1 MPEHHRQG
9 FIKLKGAEAGWA
21 EKVHFCKKLK
31 EGKGRYNG
39 GGKEEKKMDETLKNI
54 ITNLGGRQ
62 IGMDEEFKFH
72 CTECGKCCIHRED
85 ILLNPRDIYSMSKE
99 LGMSPGELFL
109 KYCETYIGDGSRI
122 PIVRI
127 KPKGSV
133 KRCPLLKDRKCSVHK
148 SKPSVC
154 ALFPIGRVLQVG
166 DTEGNIREVSVDDV
180 QYIFSTPGCGDA
192 TERHTV
198 RGWLG
203 AFGIPL
209 QDEFFIMWQKIIVET
224 SMAYRRLEMKAS
236 PHVMQLAWQ
245 ACFKGLYLHYDT
257 GEDFLP
263 QFEDNVKSFQG
274 LLHKL

>member
-1 MPEHHRQG
+1 MAEWAWA
-9 FIKLKGAEAGWA
+9 KGLNALLPVPSCNRHGIRKGKGGHPFLQEI
-21 EKVHFCKKLK
+21 ER
-31 EGKGRYNG
+31 GKGRYNG

-62 IGMDEEFKFH
+62 IGMDEEFRFH

-166 DTEGNIREVSVDDV
+166 DTEGNI
-180 QYIFSTPGCGDA
+180 
-192 TERHTV
+192 
-198 RGWLG
+198 
-203 AFGIPL
+203 
-209 QDEFFIMWQKIIVET
+209 KIGR
-224 SMAYRRLEMKAS
+224 A
-236 PHVMQLAWQ
+236 HV
-245 ACFKGLYLHYDT
+245 
-257 GEDFLP
+257 
-263 QFEDNVKSFQG
+263 
-274 LLHKL
+274 

>member
-192 TERHTV
+192 TERH
-198 RGWLG
+198 LSL
-203 AFGIPL
+203 IH
-209 QDEFFIMWQKIIVET
+209 I
-224 SMAYRRLEMKAS
+224 
-236 PHVMQLAWQ
+236 
-245 ACFKGLYLHYDT
+245 
-257 GEDFLP
+257 
-263 QFEDNVKSFQG
+263 
-274 LLHKL
+274 